1 MKGFTSCVLMVRP
14 VVFYKNDETAANNYY
29 QKRDLS
35 RSVDEITLAAQ
46 NEFDALVV
54 RLQSVGIEVVVH
66 QDTIETITPDSVFPN
81 NWISFHSKNKAILY
95 PMYAPNRRLE
105 RNLEVI
111 ETLRKHG
118 FLIDVI
124 ANYSPWEKEL
134 QYLEGTGSMVLDR
147 EAYVAYATISERTHS
162 DLFIHFCKEQG
173 FVPVVF
179 HSYQSVGGKRLPIY
193 HTNVMMSVGPTF
205 AIIGLQTLDHL
216 EERKK
221 LIEKLEETG
230 KEIIDLS
237 EDQINQF
244 AGNMLTLLGEEGPVL
259 VMSSSAYYSLNTE
272 QVMRLE
278 KHAQLIHSPLST
290 IEYFGGGSARCMLAE
305 LF

>member
-1 MKGFTSCVLMVRP
+1 
-14 VVFYKNDETAANNYY
+14 
-29 QKRDLS
+29 
-35 RSVDEITLAAQ
+35 
-46 NEFDALVV
+46 
-54 RLQSVGIEVVVH
+54 
-66 QDTIETITPDSVFPN
+66 
-81 NWISFHSKNKAILY
+81 
-95 PMYAPNRRLE
+95 
-105 RNLEVI
+105 
-111 ETLRKHG
+111 
-118 FLIDVI
+118 
-124 ANYSPWEKEL
+124 
-134 QYLEGTGSMVLDR
+134 
-147 EAYVAYATISERTHS
+147 
-162 DLFIHFCKEQG
+162 
-173 FVPVVF
+173 
-179 HSYQSVGGKRLPIY
+179 
-193 HTNVMMSVGPTF
+193 MMSVGPTF

>member
-105 RNLEVI
+105 RNPEVI
-111 ETLRKHG
+111 DTLRKHG
-118 FLIDVI
+118 LSMDVI
-124 ANYSPWEKEL
+124 ADYSPWEKEL
-134 QYLEGTGSMVLDR
+134 HYLEGTGSMVLDR
-147 EAYVAYATISERTHS
+147 EAHVAYAAISERTDP
-162 DLFIHFCKEQG
+162 DLFVHFCKEQG
-173 FVPVVF
+173 FAPIVF

-205 AIIGLQTLDHL
+205 AIIGLQTLDHS

-221 LIEKLEETG
+221 VI
-230 KEIIDLS
+230 
-237 EDQINQF
+237 
-244 AGNMLTLLGEEGPVL
+244 APVK
-259 VMSSSAYYSLNTE
+259 SAYG
-272 QVMRLE
+272 
-278 KHAQLIHSPLST
+278 IDFDD
-290 IEYFGGGSARCMLAE
+290 I
-305 LF
+305 